1 MALAPAASW
10 LISGLV
16 YSLVVNLVGHLRCF
30 VAVAEELHFGHA
42 AERLGMAQPPLS
54 QRIQRL
60 ERELGVRLFDRSSR
74 RVELTAPGR
83 LLLDEAREF
92 LARADRIYALAE
104 RARQGGA
111 GTLRAGVPSG
121 LGGDVVAALIAV
133 FREHRPDLRLDLRE
147 LPTDEQARA
156 LADGVLDVGV
166 LRHPCDTRDLALGP
180 MLGQPVGVLLPGHRP
195 SGGGDRGGEGDDA
208 AVHLADLAG
217 RELVIFP
224 RDEAPGSYDE
234 LLVTC
239 RRHGY
244 DPPAVHETANPQF
257 ALGLVMAGTAVAL
270 APRTADAPGV
280 VWRPL
285 AGEPLML
292 RTSCA
297 WRQTPEP
304 DPAVAGFT
312 AAATAVLRREAGMVP
327 LERAPVR
334 RVTPRPASGFLA

>member
-1 MALAPAASW
+1 M
-10 LISGLV
+10 
-16 YSLVVNLVGHLRCF
+16 NLVGHLRCF
-30 VAVAEELHFGHA
+30 VVVAEELHFGHA
-42 AERLGMAQPPLS
+42 ADRLGMAQPPLS

-74 RVELTAPGR
+74 RVALTAPGR

-104 RARQGGA
+104 RARDGGA
-111 GTLRAGVPSG
+111 GVLRAGLPSG
-121 LGGDVVAALIAV
+121 LGGDVVAAIIAA

-156 LADGVLDVGV
+156 LADGVLDAGV
-166 LRHPCDTRDLALGP
+166 LRHPCDTRELALGP
-180 MLGQPVGVLLPGHRP
+180 MLGQPVGVLLPRP
-195 SGGGDRGGEGDDA
+195 AGEDPEE
-208 AVHLADLAG
+208 VRLADLAG

-224 RDEAPGSYDE
+224 RDEAPGTYDE
-234 LLVTC
+234 LLVIC

-257 ALGLVMAGTAVAL
+257 ALGLVLAGTAVAL
-270 APRTADAPGV
+270 APRTGDTAGV

-285 AGEPLML
+285 AGEPLAW

-297 WRQTPEP
+297 WRQAAEP
-304 DPAVAGFT
+304 DPAIADFVS
-312 AAATAVLRREAGMVP
+312 AAAAALRREAGMVP
-327 LERAPVR
+327 LDRPPVR
-334 RVTPRPASGFLA
+334 RVPPRPAAGFLA

>member
-1 MALAPAASW
+1 M
-10 LISGLV
+10 
-16 YSLVVNLVGHLRCF
+16 NLVGHLRCF
-30 VAVAEELHFGHA
+30 VVVAEELHFGHA

-92 LARADRIYALAE
+92 LARADRIYSLAE

-111 GTLRAGVPSG
+111 GTLRAGLPSG
-121 LGGDVVAALIAV
+121 LGGDVVAAIIAA
-133 FREHRPDLRLDLRE
+133 FRERRPDLRLDLRE

-156 LADGVLDVGV
+156 LADGVLDVGL
-166 LRHPCDTRDLALGP
+166 LRHPCDTRELALGP
-180 MLGQPVGVLLPGHRP
+180 MLGQPVGVLLPRTEGV
-195 SGGGDRGGEGDDA
+195 DAGE
-208 AVHLADLAG
+208 VHLADLAG

-257 ALGLVMAGTAVAL
+257 ALGLVLSGTAVAL
-270 APRTADAPGV
+270 TPRTADTPGV

-285 AGEPLML
+285 AGEPPAL
-292 RTSCA
+292 RTSFA
-297 WRQTPEP
+297 WRQAPEP
-304 DPAVAGFT
+304 DPAVAEFT
-312 AAATAVLRREAGMVP
+312 ATATGVLRREAGMVP
-327 LERAPVR
+327 LDRAPVR